1 MIPHVTQQNVRLFIP
16 HKVAKICTA
25 ICRSDHISAA
35 QAVARFYRTR
45 LARQLGDE
53 RSKLWQLGWVA
64 LYELYKEE
72 QHGA

>member
-1 MIPHVTQQNVRLFIP
+1 MIPNVTQQNVRLFIP
-16 HKVAKICTA
+16 HKVAKICDA